1 MTIEL
6 EINSSIGQI
15 ILKKLGI
22 DLLTSFT
29 FQILALALLGIGIYC
44 EVAGHDDLNEAIKK
58 GVSDPDAQKVLLDI
72 IEKIAT
78 GGKILIIYSS
88 ILFVSTIIGL
98 CGASSHNRCLLGI
111 YFGLISILIIGLAVI
126 TIVAKTSLLDEFQND
141 LKNCTGCDTVKGQ
154 INFIEG
160 ITLPVLIGIMAALV
174 IE

>member
-1 MTIEL
+1 M
-6 EINSSIGQI
+6 
-15 ILKKLGI
+15 
-22 DLLTSFT
+22 
-29 FQILALALLGIGIYC
+29 
-44 EVAGHDDLNEAIKK
+44 GHDDLNEAIKK
-58 GVSDPDAQKVLLDI
+58 GVSDQDAQKVLLDI

-88 ILFVSTIIGL
+88 ILFISTIIGL

-154 INFIEG
+154 INFIKG

>member
-1 MTIEL
+1 M
-6 EINSSIGQI
+6 QC
-15 ILKKLGI
+15 
-22 DLLTSFT
+22 TSVT

-44 EVAGHDDLNEAIKK
+44 KVAGHYDLNEAIKK
-58 GVSDPDAQKVLLDI
+58 GVSDQDAQKVLLDI

-88 ILFVSTIIGL
+88 ILFISTIIGL

-141 LKNCTGCDTVKGQ
+141 FKNCTGCDTVKGQ
-154 INFIEG
+154 INFIKG

>member
-15 ILKKLGI
+15 ILKKKLGI
-22 DLLTSFT
+22 DLLTWFT

-126 TIVAKTSLLDEFQND
+126 TIVAKTNLLNEFQSD
-141 LKNCTGCDTVKGQ
+141 LKNCTGCDTVKEQ
-154 INFIEG
+154 HIY
-160 ITLPVLIGIMAALV
+160 
-174 IE
+174 

>member
-15 ILKKLGI
+15 ILKKTSVL

-29 FQILALALLGIGIYC
+29 FQILALGLLGIGIYC

-58 GVSDPDAQKVLLDI
+58 GVSNPDAQKVLLDI

-78 GGKILIIYSS
+78 GGKILIIYSC

-111 YFGLISILIIGLAVI
+111 YFVLISILIIGLAVI

-141 LKNCTGCDTVKGQ
+141 LKNCTGCDKAQ
-154 INFIEG
+154 HIY
-160 ITLPVLIGIMAALV
+160 
-174 IE
+174 